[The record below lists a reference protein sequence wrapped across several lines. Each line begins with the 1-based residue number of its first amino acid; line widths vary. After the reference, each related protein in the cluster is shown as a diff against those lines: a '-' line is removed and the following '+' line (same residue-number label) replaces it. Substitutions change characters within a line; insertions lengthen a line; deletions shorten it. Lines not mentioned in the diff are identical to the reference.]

1 MLCAAPPSL
10 GAPFPVSHPS
20 NLRLQARLKFGKF
33 NRVFHRWGA
42 IVVALPVLV
51 VIVTGIIL
59 QLKKEFVWIQPATQK
74 GISKELSLSFDQI
87 LEIAKSVPEAEID
100 SWDDIDR
107 LDVRPSKGMLKI
119 RAVNRHEIQL
129 DTETG
134 DILQV
139 AYRRSDFI
147 ESIHDGSFF
156 GDKVK
161 LWIFLPS
168 AVILLCLWFTGIYLF
183 IMPYQARRRR
193 KKKLKL
199 EDA

>member
-1 MLCAAPPSL
+1 MKPAKL
-10 GAPFPVSHPS
+10 
-20 NLRLQARLKFGKF
+20 

-42 IVVALPVLV
+42 ILIALPILV

-74 GISKELSLSFDQI
+74 GNSNELSISFDRV
-87 LEIAKSVPEAEID
+87 LEIATSVPEAEIE
-100 SWDDIDR
+100 SWADIDR
-107 LDVRPSKGMLKI
+107 LDVRPSKGVIKI

-129 DTETG
+129 DSKTG

-156 GDKVK
+156 HDKVK

-168 AVILLCLWFTGIYLF
+168 AVILLGLWITGIYLF

-193 KKKLKL
+193 KKKL
-199 EDA
+199 ESRNT

>member
-1 MLCAAPPSL
+1 MKPAKL
-10 GAPFPVSHPS
+10 
-20 NLRLQARLKFGKF
+20 
-33 NRVFHRWGA
+33 NRVLHRWGA
-42 IVVALPVLV
+42 IIIALPLLV
-51 VIVTGIIL
+51 IIATGIIL

-74 GISKELSLSFDQI
+74 GSSKELSIPFDRV
-87 LEIAKSVPEAEID
+87 LEIAKSVPEAEIEN
-100 SWDDIDR
+100 WEDIDR

-119 RAVNRHEIQL
+119 RAVNRYEIQL

-156 GDKVK
+156 HDKVK

-168 AVILLCLWFTGIYLF
+168 AVILFLLWITGIYLF
-183 IMPYQARRRR
+183 IMPYQAKRRR
-193 KKKLKL
+193 KKKLKFG
-199 EDA
+199 DA

>member
-1 MLCAAPPSL
+1 M

-20 NLRLQARLKFGKF
+20 NLRLQTRLKFGKF

-74 GISKELSLSFDQI
+74 GSSKELSLSFDRI
-87 LEIAKSVPEAEID
+87 LEVAKSVSEANID

-107 LDVRPSKGMLKI
+107 LDVRPSKGILKI
-119 RAVNRHEIQL
+119 RAINRYEIQV
-129 DTETG
+129 DPETG

-156 GDKVK
+156 HDKVK

-199 EDA
+199 K

>member
-1 MLCAAPPSL
+1 M
-10 GAPFPVSHPS
+10 
-20 NLRLQARLKFGKF
+20 KFGKF

-42 IVVALPVLV
+42 IIVALPVLV

-74 GISKELSLSFDQI
+74 GNSKELSLPFDRI
-87 LEIAKSVPEAEID
+87 LEIARTVPEAEID

-119 RAVNRHEIQL
+119 RAINRHEIQL
-129 DTETG
+129 DSKTG
-134 DILQV
+134 EILLV

-156 GDKVK
+156 HDKVK

-168 AVILLCLWFTGIYLF
+168 AVILLGLWITGIYLF

-193 KKKLKL
+193 RKNLKLK
-199 EDA
+199 DA

>member
-1 MLCAAPPSL
+1 M
-10 GAPFPVSHPS
+10 
-20 NLRLQARLKFGKF
+20 KFGKF

-42 IVVALPVLV
+42 IIVALPVLI

-74 GISKELSLSFDQI
+74 GNANELALSFDRI
-87 LEIAKSVPEAEID
+87 LEIAKSVPEAEIE

-119 RAVNRHEIQL
+119 RAINRHEIQL
-129 DTETG
+129 DTDTG
-134 DILQV
+134 GILQV

-156 GDKVK
+156 HDKVK

-168 AVILLCLWFTGIYLF
+168 AVILLGLWITGIYLF
-183 IMPYQARRRR
+183 IIPYQARRQRN
-193 KKKLKL
+193 KKLKL
-199 EDA
+199 KDA

>member
-1 MLCAAPPSL
+1 MKPAKL
-10 GAPFPVSHPS
+10 
-20 NLRLQARLKFGKF
+20 

-42 IVVALPVLV
+42 ILIALPVLL

-74 GISKELSLSFDQI
+74 GNPDELSISFDRV
-87 LEIAKSVPEAEID
+87 LEMAQSVPEAEVG
-100 SWDDIDR
+100 SWADIDR
-107 LDVRPSKGMLKI
+107 LDVRPSKGVVKI
-119 RAVNRHEIQL
+119 RAINRYEIQL
-129 DTETG
+129 DTKTG
-134 DILQV
+134 DVLQV

-156 GDKVK
+156 HDKVK

-168 AVILLCLWFTGIYLF
+168 AVILLGLWVSGIYLF

-193 KKKLKL
+193 KKKF
-199 EDA
+199 ETGEV